1 MDKTDQEI
9 TPSVVTPTE
18 EKTNNM
24 TPTQLDVVL
33 EEPRPRRRRSL
44 RGRILRALHIAEP
57 FALVVGLGLLSSGV
71 IEVVENRAPTQV
83 DPLVATQLERVAT
96 PQTDRQQAFTGTAD
110 VRLAND
116 SQRSPAPTGL
126 GQATYSTTS
135 ISSTSNTSAEPPGIV
150 GDGLESP

>member
-1 MDKTDQEI
+1 
-9 TPSVVTPTE
+9 
-18 EKTNNM
+18 
-24 TPTQLDVVL
+24 
-33 EEPRPRRRRSL
+33 
-44 RGRILRALHIAEP
+44 
-57 FALVVGLGLLSSGV
+57 
-71 IEVVENRAPTQV
+71 
-83 DPLVATQLERVAT
+83 VAT

-110 VRLAND
+110 VRLAHD